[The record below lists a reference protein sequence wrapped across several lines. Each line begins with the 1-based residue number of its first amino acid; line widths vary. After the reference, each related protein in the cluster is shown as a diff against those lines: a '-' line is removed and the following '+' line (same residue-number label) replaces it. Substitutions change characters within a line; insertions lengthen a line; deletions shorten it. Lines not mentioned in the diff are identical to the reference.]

1 MKLKMAQV
9 VNAYNW
15 ATAMRDKSI
24 SYTAAFLIASNLS
37 NIEKEIKSFETQK
50 MAMLEKYGKKGP
62 EGKLVINDDKTVELE
77 DKESF
82 TDEFEK
88 LLECEVNVT
97 INKIPMEEMK
107 DLSISLE
114 QMVSVAFLFTSPAVE
129 SKKEITNYGTM
140 VSNSSNNN

>member
-1 MKLKMAQV
+1 MAQV